1 MESFISFMQEIKKNN
16 VRDALDKAVS
26 SGSLHCV
33 VGLVASK
40 DEILF
45 EHAAGFR
52 DEKKISLMY
61 VDSILA
67 IASCTKL
74 ITSIAA
80 LQLVE
85 AGIITLDDPV
95 SKYLPRLEDLKIL
108 NSFNG
113 QELCLVPTKET
124 PTIRQLMTHTSGYVY
139 PFWNKDFFEADQ
151 NKAIKNLYAQDGCFE
166 IPIAFEPGSRWAYGI
181 GLDILGEVIKEVSQ
195 MSLYEYF
202 SENIFQPLEMNDT
215 AYQLSEEGYKRS
227 VTMMQRLDN
236 SFIASKAF
244 QPSIDSSYVKEL
256 GGEGLYSTAVDFSH
270 VLQMLLNQGSYKGHK
285 ILSDSMID
293 LMFSNQTGNLEIV
306 DSISQI
312 PSLTKDFN
320 LSFGSKSHWGL
331 GITYHPEGT
340 QYGRSKDSAS
350 GAGIFNTY
358 YWVDR
363 QAGHCG
369 FFSTQLVPF
378 FDDKV
383 IEAYQEFESSIYS

>member
-1 MESFISFMQEIKKNN
+1 MQEIKKNN
-16 VRDALDKAVS
+16 VRDALDKAVLS
-26 SGSLHCV
+26 RSLHCV

-95 SKYLPRLEDLKIL
+95 SKYLPRLKDLKIL
-108 NSFNG
+108 DSFDG

-151 NKAIKNLYAQDGCFE
+151 NKAIKSLYAQDGCFE

-215 AYQLSEEGYKRS
+215 AYQLSEAIK
-227 VTMMQRLDN
+227 
-236 SFIASKAF
+236 
-244 QPSIDSSYVKEL
+244 
-256 GGEGLYSTAVDFSH
+256 
-270 VLQMLLNQGSYKGHK
+270 
-285 ILSDSMID
+285 
-293 LMFSNQTGNLEIV
+293 
-306 DSISQI
+306 
-312 PSLTKDFN
+312 
-320 LSFGSKSHWGL
+320 
-331 GITYHPEGT
+331 
-340 QYGRSKDSAS
+340 
-350 GAGIFNTY
+350 
-358 YWVDR
+358 
-363 QAGHCG
+363 QAY
-369 FFSTQLVPF
+369 
-378 FDDKV
+378 D
-383 IEAYQEFESSIYS
+383 ES

>member
-16 VRDALDKAVS
+16 VRDALDKAVLS
-26 SGSLHCV
+26 RSLHCV

-151 NKAIKNLYAQDGCFE
+151 NKAIKSLYAQDGCFE

-285 ILSDSMID
+285 YSL
-293 LMFSNQTGNLEIV
+293 
-306 DSISQI
+306 I
-312 PSLTKDFN
+312 P
-320 LSFGSKSHWGL
+320 
-331 GITYHPEGT
+331 
-340 QYGRSKDSAS
+340 
-350 GAGIFNTY
+350 
-358 YWVDR
+358 
-363 QAGHCG
+363 
-369 FFSTQLVPF
+369 
-378 FDDKV
+378 
-383 IEAYQEFESSIYS
+383 